1 MSDHWASG
9 PSDGAR
15 VDLDL
20 GRPAGLGVPGGH
32 DGHDGHDTRRGLPGL
47 GDWLVESPVVDRR
60 RTAPDRTPANEREL
74 RPVTHVGA
82 WLGLAVAAV
91 AAPALADP
99 IQLSWLT
106 RSLALA
112 VAIMGLQVLLGHG
125 GLLSLGQGALLG
137 LGAWTAGE
145 LITDLG
151 LRGELAVPVTAIALA
166 VAGVVIGLPG
176 LRLSRIGLVLLTLA
190 VAVSFPLLFQKFV
203 GPLGRPYDR
212 VVPPAWTGLDETDDG
227 LWAYGLAVVVAA
239 VSYGALRL
247 VLGGRFGRSL
257 RAVRDEPQAAA
268 AFGVPVARV
277 RLAAFALS
285 AALAGAGGA
294 LLVVQTPFVYGP
306 DFPFQLSIQLFAVV
320 LVLGADRLG
329 GAVAG
334 GLWLVLLPRALR
346 VVGLAGYV
354 DLVYALV
361 LLAAIVALRGR
372 GIGPLVERWSVTGRL
387 GRDRRPPV
395 GAAVAD

>member
-1 MSDHWASG
+1 MSDPWTGG
-9 PSDGAR
+9 PPDGR

-20 GRPAGLGVPGGH
+20 GGPGGLDR
-32 DGHDGHDTRRGLPGL
+32 DGEPRGLPGL
-47 GDWLVESPVVDRR
+47 GDWLADSPVVDRR
-60 RTAPDRTPANEREL
+60 RTGRDRKPAHQREL
-74 RPVTHVGA
+74 RPAAHLGA
-82 WLGLAVAAV
+82 WLALAVAAV
-91 AAPALADP
+91 VAPTVADP

-145 LITDLG
+145 LIADLG
-151 LRGELAVPVTAIALA
+151 LRGELAVPVTAVVLA
-166 VAGVVIGLPG
+166 VAGVAIGLPG

-212 VVPPAWTGLDETDDG
+212 VVPPVWTGLDETDDG
-227 LWAYGLAVVVAA
+227 VWAYGLAVAVTTVAY
-239 VSYGALRL
+239 VALR
-247 VLGGRFGRSL
+247 VALGGRFGRSL
-257 RAVRDEPQAAA
+257 RAARDDAQAAA

-277 RLAAFALS
+277 RLIAFALS
-285 AALAGAGGA
+285 AGLAGAGGA

-320 LVLGADRLG
+320 LVLGADRLA

-346 VVGLAGYV
+346 AVGLAGYV
-354 DLVYALV
+354 DLVYAVV

-372 GIGPLVERWSVTGRL
+372 GVGPLVERWSVTGRL
-387 GRDRRPPV
+387 GRDRRPPA
-395 GAAVAD
+395 GAVVAD